1 MIVTPVYWYQ
11 APSVLKLMIDRLV
24 CADGGNPDP
33 TTTWGKNPAK
43 AKELEMSGW
52 SYPRHLANRLF
63 AIIVHGDAAGAE
75 TLRRS
80 LADWLTD
87 MDLLPAAPSAVVDR
101 YVGYYEPYATSHEA
115 LDRDHSFQEETR
127 NAARALVKAVKLLK
141 LGKLPDPGAGLSE
154 PRPK

>member
-1 MIVTPVYWYQ
+1 MLTR
-11 APSVLKLMIDRLV
+11 MMERLV
-24 CADGGNPDP
+24 WAYGGSRDP
-33 TTTWGKNPAK
+33 TTSDGKRREGARSL
-43 AKELEMSGW
+43 ELKGW
-52 SYPRHLANRLF
+52 DYPRHLANRLF

-127 NAARALVKAVKLLK
+127 NAARALVEAV
-141 LGKLPDPGAGLSE
+141 
-154 PRPK
+154 